1 MNPLTRP
8 GEPRH
13 CAANLVTPSSA
24 HPVLDAETQQF
35 LDVIAEAGLHPDD
48 LLLNDPPTIDGSEQT
63 ATPADGLAVVTD
75 DLTLAVGPTGSVA
88 VRIVRPAGVSVP
100 LPVVMYFHGGG
111 WRMGDRITHGRLI
124 RKLAVQAEVAVVFVD
139 YTLTPHAR
147 YPVQNEQAYAALT
160 YVVEHAEALG
170 VEPSAIAVA
179 GDGAGGNMAAA
190 VTLLAKQRHGPR
202 IALQVLL
209 CPILSAG
216 AHSRSYAQYADGPG
230 LTASAVQASIH
241 AQFPAG
247 CVADKLAMPLN
258 ATTDDLEGLPSALI
272 VTAENDVV
280 RDDAEAYARKLM
292 RAGVEVSAT
301 RYLGTIHDFVVFD
314 GLAHT
319 FPTTAALAQA
329 CAALKAALRKSGRPR
344 SQCGARNA

>member
-1 MNPLTRP
+1 MNQLTRP
-8 GEPRH
+8 GEFRRS
-13 CAANLVTPSSA
+13 AASLVTSSSA

-35 LDVIAEAGLHPDD
+35 LDVIAEAGLRPDD
-48 LLLNDPPTIDGSEQT
+48 LLLDGQST
-63 ATPADGLAVVTD
+63 VAGSAHDGLAVATD
-75 DLTLAVGPTGSVA
+75 DLTLAIGPTGSVA
-88 VRIVRPAGVSVP
+88 VRIVRPVGATAP

-111 WRMGDRITHGRLI
+111 WSMGDRITHGRLI

-139 YTLTPHAR
+139 YTLTPHAQ

-160 YVVEHAEALG
+160 YVAEHADALG
-170 VEPSAIAVA
+170 FDPHAIAVA
-179 GDGAGGNMAAA
+179 GDGAGGNMAAV
-190 VTLLAKQRHGPR
+190 VTLLAKLRHGPH
-202 IALQVLL
+202 IALQLLL

-216 AHSRSYAQYADGPG
+216 AHSQSYAQYADGPG

-241 AQFPAG
+241 AQFPAE
-247 CVADKLAMPLN
+247 CLADKLAMPLN

-292 RAGVEVSAT
+292 GAGVEVSAT

-319 FPTTAALAQA
+319 FPTTTALAQA
-329 CAALKAALRKSGRPR
+329 CAALKAALRNAG
-344 SQCGARNA
+344 SQANQSNQSNRRNA